1 MANSSVEAGLQMS
14 GRTQAFLLAVAL
26 LVAGAGVFSDADAA
40 SKKRKATTR
49 SSNAAGIAYRWV
61 DENGTVHYGDRL
73 PTAETESAI
82 LNRQGVQVGRV
93 EGVKTADQL
102 ALERERE
109 EQEVRRKQ
117 HDRFL
122 MTTYTSVADI
132 EQLRDERLGQIQGQ
146 RSAAE
151 QYVDSL
157 FSRLSSLQDRAM
169 IFKPYSASPTA
180 RRMPDDLAEDLVR
193 TLNEMRVQRGAL
205 AAKDDEEALL
215 RSQFDA
221 DIQRYR
227 ELHALRANR

>member
-1 MANSSVEAGLQMS
+1 MS
-14 GRTQAFLLAVAL
+14 ARTQAFLLAMAL
-26 LVAGAGVFSDADAA
+26 LVAGTGVFSDADAA
-40 SKKRKATTR
+40 GKKRKSSA
-49 SSNAAGIAYRWV
+49 SNANGIAYRWV
-61 DENGTVHYGDRL
+61 DENGNVHYGDRL

-102 ALERERE
+102 AFERERE
-109 EQEVRRKQ
+109 QQEIRRKQ

-169 IFKPYSASPTA
+169 VFKPYSANASA

-205 AAKDDEEALL
+205 AAKDEEEALL

-227 ELHALRANR
+227 ELHAVRVTR

>member
-1 MANSSVEAGLQMS
+1 MT
-14 GRTQAFLLAVAL
+14 GRTQLFVLAIAL
-26 LVAGAGVFSDADAA
+26 LVAGSVFDAHAA
-40 SKKRKATTR
+40 TKATKGP
-49 SSNAAGIAYRWV
+49 NPHGIVYRWV
-61 DENGTVHYGDRL
+61 DEKGNVHYGDRL

-82 LNRQGVQVGRV
+82 LNKQGVQVGRI
-93 EGVKTADQL
+93 EGVKTPEQIAT
-102 ALERERE
+102 ERDRE
-109 EQEVRRKQ
+109 QQEMRRKQ

-151 QYVDSL
+151 QYVDTL
-157 FSRLSSLQDRAM
+157 FSRLSSLQTRAM
-169 IFKPYSASPTA
+169 VFKPYSPSPSA

-205 AAKDDEEALL
+205 AAKDEEEALL
-215 RSQFDA
+215 RSQFQA
-221 DIQRYR
+221 DIERYR

>member
-1 MANSSVEAGLQMS
+1 MANSFQEGGLGMS
-14 GRTQAFLLAVAL
+14 ARTQVIVLAMAL
-26 LVAGAGVFSDADAA
+26 LVASISAISTADAA
-40 SKKRKATTR
+40 GKKRKATA
-49 SSNAAGIAYRWV
+49 SNASGIAYRWV
-61 DENGTVHYGDRL
+61 DENGVVHYGDRL

-82 LNRQGVQVGRV
+82 LNRQGVQIGHT
-93 EGVKTADQL
+93 EGVKTSDQL
-102 ALERERE
+102 AAERERE
-109 EQEVRRKQ
+109 QQEARRKQ

-132 EQLRDERLGQIQGQ
+132 ENLRDERLGQIQGQ

-151 QYVDSL
+151 QYVGNL
-157 FSRLSSLQDRAM
+157 FSRLSSLQTRAM
-169 IFKPYSASPTA
+169 VFKPYSANPTA

-205 AAKDDEEALL
+205 AAKDEEEALL
-215 RSQFDA
+215 RSQFEA